1 LSHPQQQ
8 TTIARRL
15 FALAA
20 PIIGLNTLT
29 VLTLAVDM
37 AMCGRLPDS
46 ETVLTGLG
54 YATQLVFLLLIAM
67 MGLSVGTVALIARA
81 HGAGETDRVN
91 HLLVQSTQLTLGVS
105 IAVAIVGNILAA
117 PLLQLLNASPAE
129 VAVGVEYLRP
139 MLSLTIF
146 YYLSILYASALRG
159 VGNTRLP
166 FLVSLVTNAI
176 NLLLDYG
183 LILGNLGM
191 PALGVQGAALATVLS
206 HGVGVTILIILLHR
220 GAVDNVRMS
229 LRPRRIDLGLA
240 AQLFRIGAPAALDML
255 IINVAFLSIIGMLG
269 RIDPITVAAHGVG
282 LRIQALA
289 FVPGLSVAQATG
301 AMVGQ
306 ALGAGRVDEARQVLR
321 ASLVLCTAIMT
332 VLAGLIV
339 AAAYPIVGIFDVAAG
354 SELESYAVT
363 WMRLLGYGMPLAA
376 LHISFVG
383 LLQGAGST
391 RTSLWI
397 NFIGTLLIQIPL
409 SALLGFPLGLGAV
422 GVWLAFPLS
431 FLAKVFLA
439 WGAYQR
445 GNWAKTGLTI

>member
-1 LSHPQQQ
+1 MSPGSQ

-15 FALAA
+15 FKLAA

-29 VLTLAVDM
+29 VLTLAVDL

-67 MGLSVGTVALIARA
+67 MGLSVGTVALVARA
-81 HGAGETDRVN
+81 YGAGDRERVN
-91 HLLVQSTQLTLGVS
+91 HLLVQSTQLTMVVS
-105 IAVAIVGNILAA
+105 IGVAVVGNLLAA
-117 PLLQLLNASPAE
+117 PLLRLLNASPAE
-129 VAVGVEYLRP
+129 VAVGVDYLRP
-139 MLSLTIF
+139 MLSLTVF
-146 YYLSILYASALRG
+146 YYLSILYAAALRG

-166 FLVSLVTNAI
+166 FLVSLVTNGL
-176 NLLLDYG
+176 NVLLDYG
-183 LILGNLGM
+183 LIHGNLGM

-206 HGVGVTILIILLHR
+206 HGIGVTILIALLRR
-220 GAVDNVRMS
+220 GAVENIRMP
-229 LRPRRIDLGLA
+229 LRPRRIDLALA

-269 RIDPITVAAHGVG
+269 HIDPIAVAAHGVG

-306 ALGAGRVDEARQVLR
+306 ALGAGDVPQARQVLR
-321 ASLVLCTAIMT
+321 ASLWLCAAIMT
-332 VLAGLIV
+332 VLASIIV
-339 AAAYPIVGIFDVAAG
+339 IAAHPIVGIFDIASG
-354 SELESYAVT
+354 SELEDYAVT

-383 LLQGAGST
+383 LLQGSGST
-391 RTSLWI
+391 RSSLWI
-397 NFIGTLLIQIPL
+397 NFIGTAVIQIPL
-409 SALLGFPLGLGAV
+409 SYLLGFPVGLGAT

-431 FLAKVFLA
+431 FLAKVFMA

-445 GNWAKTGLTI
+445 GHWARTGAHI

>member
-1 LSHPQQQ
+1 LSPAPK

-15 FALAA
+15 FTLAA

-67 MGLSVGTVALIARA
+67 MGLSVGTVALVARSY
-81 HGAGETDRVN
+81 GAGERERVN
-91 HLLVQSTQLTLGVS
+91 HLLLQSTQLTVLVAIG
-105 IAVAIVGNILAA
+105 VAIVGNILAA
-117 PLLQLLNASPAE
+117 PLLQLLNARPAE

-139 MLSLTIF
+139 MLTLTVF
-146 YYLSILYASALRG
+146 YYLSILYAAALRG

-206 HGVGVTILIILLHR
+206 HGVGVTILIILLRR
-220 GAVDNVRMS
+220 GAVENVRMP
-229 LRPRRIDLGLA
+229 LRPRRIDLSLA
-240 AQLFRIGAPAALDML
+240 RELFRVGAPAALDML

-269 RIDPITVAAHGVG
+269 RIDPIAVAAHGVG

-306 ALGAGRVDEARQVLR
+306 ALGAGNVAEARQVLR
-321 ASLVLCTAIMT
+321 ASLLLCTAIMS
-332 VLAGLIV
+332 VLAGIIV
-339 AAAYPIVGIFDVAAG
+339 AAAYPIVGIFDVTAG
-354 SELESYAVT
+354 GQLEDYAVT

-431 FLAKVFLA
+431 FLAKIVLA

-445 GNWAKTGLTI
+445 GHWARTGLHV